1 MDALTYIYGP
11 LSKQYCLWFYIF
23 SVFGFISMCISI
35 IAVLFIGI
43 TKKKDLSFFGAGA
56 YIVILQFAI
65 YFQNRLLYNMCTK

>member
-1 MDALTYIYGP
+1 
-11 LSKQYCLWFYIF
+11 
-23 SVFGFISMCISI
+23 MCISI